1 MGCIWPKK
9 ILERVLQNTE
19 IDKYESLV
27 LTFFPTQ
34 EWF

>member
-1 MGCIWPKK
+1 MGAFGQKK

-27 LTFFPTQ
+27 LTFFPHP